1 MNICILFTKSK
12 SVKIADWLPI
22 HVYSYCLHVIST
34 QMYDLRMHVSFAWVC
49 NFKTCLNIPAH
60 RAFGR
65 NRVQIWASG
74 NLKSPGIAKRLKRGR
89 WFYNL
94 FSLTKKSLVRQILAP
109 KCNTVLNII
118 FQNLATK
125 NLKKYSRKSFS
136 KNRVWG

>member
-12 SVKIADWLPI
+12 SVKLPI
-22 HVYSYCLHVIST
+22 DCLYMYIHTVYTSFRPKCMTSEC
-34 QMYDLRMHVSFAWVC
+34 MSFAWVC

-74 NLKSPGIAKRLKRGR
+74 NLKFHGIAKRLKRGR
-89 WFYNL
+89 WFYIL

-136 KNRVWG
+136 KNRV